1 MSGKKKEKKPH
12 LGRGLEALIGPISS
26 LTSRQN
32 DTTDNMIDLP
42 PDVELKSSIQNLSID
57 SLVPNPY
64 QPRTTWDSEE
74 LSDLAKSIESN
85 GLLQPILA
93 RPVSNGFEVIA
104 GERRLRAAQQA
115 GLTEIPVMIR
125 DASDDQMLALAL
137 VENIH
142 RSDLNPIERAGA
154 YKRFIETFGLT
165 QEQAAERLGQ
175 DRSVI
180 ANFLRLL
187 ELPKEVQDM
196 LSNGSLSAGHG
207 RAILGLPTNELRQK
221 LANRAYSG
229 RLSVREVERLVR
241 LALTSKKKSFP
252 SKEKAAFIVDL
263 ERKLEEILG
272 TRVRIESRKRG
283 HRGRIIIDYYS
294 LDDFERVTEKMGLE
308 SGENP

>member
-1 MSGKKKEKKPH
+1 MAAKKKEKKPH

-32 DTTDNMIDLP
+32 EITEDTIDLP
-42 PDVELKSSIQNLSID
+42 PDTELKTSIQNLSID

-74 LSDLAKSIESN
+74 LSDLAKSIQSN

-93 RPVSNGFEVIA
+93 RPVKDGFEVIA

-115 GLTEIPVMIR
+115 GLTEIPVMVR
-125 DASDDQMLALAL
+125 QASDDQMLALAL

-165 QEQAAERLGQ
+165 QAQAAERLGQ
-175 DRSVI
+175 DRSVL

-196 LSNGSLSAGHG
+196 LADGSLSAGHG
-207 RAILGLPTNELRQK
+207 RAILGLPTDELRHK
-221 LANRAYSG
+221 LANRALAG

-241 LALTSKKKSFP
+241 RYISGTTKKQLGTT
-252 SKEKAAFIVDL
+252 KAVYIVDL

-272 TRVRIESRKRG
+272 TRVRIESRKKG
-283 HRGRIIIDYYS
+283 HRGRIIIDYYT
-294 LDDFERVTEKMGLE
+294 LDDFERVTEKIGLSSE
-308 SGENP
+308 E

>member
-1 MSGKKKEKKPH
+1 MAGKKKDKKPH

-32 DTTDNMIDLP
+32 DTTQDSPNFP
-42 PDVELKSSIQNLSID
+42 PDLELKASIHNLSID
-57 SLVPNPY
+57 DIVPNPY
-64 QPRTTWDSEE
+64 QPRTTWDNEE
-74 LSDLAKSIESN
+74 LADLADSIRAN

-93 RPVSNGFEVIA
+93 RPVKDGFEVIA

-115 GLTEIPVMIR
+115 GLTEIPVMVR
-125 DASDDQMLALAL
+125 EASEDQMLALAL

-187 ELPKEVQDM
+187 ELPKQVQDM
-196 LSNGSLSAGHG
+196 LADGSLTAGHG
-207 RAILGLPTNELRQK
+207 RAILGLPTDELRHK
-221 LANRAYSG
+221 LANRAMAG

-241 LALTSKKKSFP
+241 RYVSGTTRKTPAET
-252 SKEKAAFIVDL
+252 KAAYIVDL
-263 ERKLEEILG
+263 ERKLEEVLG
-272 TRVRIESRKRG
+272 TRVRIESRKKG
-283 HRGRIIIDYYS
+283 NRGRIIIDYYS
-294 LDDFERVTEKMGLE
+294 LDDFERVTEKIGLASE
-308 SGENP
+308 D